1 MASGGVWQGSR
12 QGLVE
17 SQQNATA
24 ETARTRDQQQTS
36 SKSPWTI
43 LGARIDELEAQNVAL
58 QSRLESV
65 SKQAGSSSK
74 EGPAGEYEALLERY
88 SNLERRYESLKR
100 EHQKCAP
107 YVKKATQKY
116 NEAKDSA
123 RQWKAYFD
131 KVRAAKEAK
140 NRANVN
146 HVQPSNE
153 QDINATDTEEVTPR
167 PQARADLHLAGPR
180 QETAHHLATE
190 TGSSEVQTHNNWS
203 SSRTMR
209 ITSSQTTEL
218 GSDHLD
224 GRPARLQAV
233 EEPESDFEPIMVSAR
248 SLKRK
253 RDVSPRAPRRIKQE
267 PCSPNSPVEI
277 KSEEFSSQALLRPQ
291 VPRQDTS
298 DLDSLGNVYRTP
310 RRRRMHNR
318 AVSEEVM
325 APPKLTTEASSL
337 SDGVTPE
344 DGLPAWP
351 QELRNTVN
359 EQHHVDAVDQS
370 SQVLQPLSTNI
381 VAKPPSVA
389 RRQRSDK
396 NAVDKVKLLSED
408 GEFTQELP
416 NEIVTHDKDA
426 SKTPASRRL
435 ESMLNEPVP
444 DLRPLGRTPRPVP
457 PGSKG
462 VRKPPTPASDGR
474 PSMQSDRESSKHR
487 LSAASFHT
495 PVTNAGRPFQ
505 SPRQVDDQVQSRP
518 VIEPYR
524 TPFGASKRGEKS
536 RSPKKRA
543 GPREQAV
550 HGAEESPPPL
560 RPEDEGLRN
569 KPLSALRLE
578 DFRVNP
584 KYMGSDFAFSETF
597 RGREQRRCLKG
608 CTKPEC
614 CGGGLLHAAEA
625 AGLAGSGKSDAELLE
640 EHLGPNWQEIICAFT
655 HERRTRLLEEARTAQ
670 FANKYGKHRHAFE
683 RRSTPPGF
691 WRTEFPTTQEEAA
704 DRAKAQEL
712 TEQKV
717 EERWREAMREGDGM
731 WLFRD
736 E

>member
-1 MASGGVWQGSR
+1 M
-12 QGLVE
+12 
-17 SQQNATA
+17 
-24 ETARTRDQQQTS
+24 S
-36 SKSPWTI
+36 SNSPWTI
-43 LGARIDELEAQNVAL
+43 LGARIDELEAQNAAL
-58 QSRLESV
+58 QSRLESS
-65 SKQAGSSSK
+65 SKQAGNPSK
-74 EGPAGEYEALLERY
+74 ARPAGKYEALLERY
-88 SNLERRYESLKR
+88 RNLERRYENLKR

-140 NRANVN
+140 SRANADSS
-146 HVQPSNE
+146 HSSNG
-153 QDINATDTEEVTPR
+153 QDSNATSTEEVTPR
-167 PQARADLHLAGPR
+167 PQARADLHAAGPE
-180 QETAHHLATE
+180 QKTSHHVA
-190 TGSSEVQTHNNWS
+190 GQAVSSEVQTRNDWS

-224 GRPARLQAV
+224 GRPSRLQAMK
-233 EEPESDFEPIMVSAR
+233 EPESDFEPIVVSAR

-253 RDVSPRAPRRIKQE
+253 RDTSPRAPTRIKQE
-267 PCSPNSPVEI
+267 PYSPNSPVEI
-277 KSEEFSSQALLRPQ
+277 KSEEYSNQTLLRPE

-298 DLDSLGNVYRTP
+298 DLDSLAKMYRTP

-318 AVSEEVM
+318 AVSEEVV
-325 APPKLTTEASSL
+325 APPKLSAEVSSL
-337 SDGVTPE
+337 SDGLAPE
-344 DGLPAWP
+344 GGLPAWP
-351 QELRNTVN
+351 QELRDVVN
-359 EQHHVDAVDQS
+359 RQHDEDAVDDP
-370 SQVLQPLSTNI
+370 SQVLQPINTNI
-381 VAKPPSVA
+381 VAKLPSVA
-389 RRQRSDK
+389 QRRRTDK
-396 NAVDKVKLLSED
+396 NAADKVKLLSED
-408 GEFTQELP
+408 GESTQEHP
-416 NEIVTHDKDA
+416 HEAITHVQSA
-426 SKTPASRRL
+426 SKTLASRRL

-444 DLRPLGRTPRPVP
+444 ELRPLNRTPQSGST
-457 PGSKG
+457 GSKS
-462 VRKPPTPASDGR
+462 VRNPSTPAADER
-474 PSMQSDRESSKHR
+474 LSMQSGKDSSKHH
-487 LSAASFHT
+487 LSTTSFRT
-495 PVTNAGRPFQ
+495 PVTNAGRSFQ
-505 SPRQVDDQVQSRP
+505 SPRRFGDQIQPGNVF
-518 VIEPYR
+518 EPYR
-524 TPFGASKRGEKS
+524 TPFGAPKRGQKS
-536 RSPKKRA
+536 RSPKKRV
-543 GPREQAV
+543 GPSEQAL
-550 HGAEESPPPL
+550 HGAGESPPPL

-578 DFRVNP
+578 DFRINP
-584 KYMGSDFAFSETF
+584 KYMGSDFAFSDTF

-640 EHLGPNWQEIICAFT
+640 EHLGPNWQQIIGAFT
-655 HERRTRLLEEARTAQ
+655 PEKRSRLLEEARTTQ
-670 FANKYGKHRHAFE
+670 FANRYGKHRHAFE

-712 TEQKV
+712 TKQKV

>member
-1 MASGGVWQGSR
+1 MASGGVWQESR
-12 QGLVE
+12 RGLVE
-17 SQQNATA
+17 SQQSATA
-24 ETARTRDQQQTS
+24 QSPRLHDQQGAS
-36 SKSPWTI
+36 SKSPWAI
-43 LGARIDELEAQNVAL
+43 LGARIDELEAQNATL

-65 SKQAGSSSK
+65 SKQTGTSSK
-74 EGPAGEYEALLERY
+74 AGPAGEYEALLERY

-153 QDINATDTEEVTPR
+153 QEINATNTEEVTPR
-167 PQARADLHLAGPR
+167 PQAHAVFGLAGP
-180 QETAHHLATE
+180 QQDTAHHLAAQPR
-190 TGSSEVQTHNNWS
+190 SDEVQAHDNWS

-209 ITSSQTTEL
+209 ITSSQTTEF

-224 GRPARLQAV
+224 GRPSRLRAM

-253 RDVSPRAPRRIKQE
+253 RDVSPRAPRRIKRE
-267 PCSPNSPVEI
+267 SCSPNSPVEI
-277 KSEEFSSQALLRPQ
+277 KSEEYSSQALLRPQ

-298 DLDSLGNVYRTP
+298 DLDNLSNMYRTP

-318 AVSEEVM
+318 AVSEEVI
-325 APPKLTTEASSL
+325 APPKLSAETSSL
-337 SDGVTPE
+337 SDGVAPG

-351 QELRNTVN
+351 QEMRDLVNTK
-359 EQHHVDAVDQS
+359 HHEDAVDEL
-370 SQVLQPLSTNI
+370 SQVLQPISNNI
-381 VAKPPSVA
+381 VAKLPSVV
-389 RRQRSDK
+389 RHSRSDK
-396 NAVDKVKLLSED
+396 NSVDKVKLLSED
-408 GEFTQELP
+408 GEHTQERP
-416 NEIVTHDKDA
+416 NEIAMHDKDV
-426 SKTPASRRL
+426 SKTLANRRL

-444 DLRPLGRTPRPVP
+444 DLQPLSRTPQLGPS
-457 PGSKG
+457 GSRS

-474 PSMQSDRESSKHR
+474 LSMQSDKESSKHR
-487 LSAASFHT
+487 LSATSFHT
-495 PVTNAGRPFQ
+495 PGTNAGRSFQ
-505 SPRQVDDQVQSRP
+505 SPRQLDYQIQSRAGF
-518 VIEPYR
+518 EPYR
-524 TPFGASKRGEKS
+524 TPFGAPKRDEKS

-543 GPREQAV
+543 KPSDKAM
-550 HGAEESPPPL
+550 HGAGESPPPL

-569 KPLSALRLE
+569 KPLTALRLE
-578 DFRVNP
+578 DFRINP

-625 AGLAGSGKSDAELLE
+625 AGLSGSGKSDAELLE
-640 EHLGPNWQEIICAFT
+640 EHLGPNWQEIIGAFT
-655 HERRTRLLEEARTAQ
+655 HERRTKLLEEARTAQ
-670 FANKYGKHRHAFE
+670 FANRYGKHRHAFE

-712 TEQKV
+712 TKQKV

>member
-1 MASGGVWQGSR
+1 MASGGVWQESR
-12 QGLVE
+12 RGPVE

-24 ETARTRDQQQTS
+24 DSPLTRDQQVTS

-43 LGARIDELEAQNVAL
+43 LGARIDELEAQNAEL
-58 QSRLESV
+58 QSRLESS
-65 SKQAGSSSK
+65 SKQAGTSSK
-74 EGPAGEYEALLERY
+74 ARPAGEYEALLERY

-140 NRANVN
+140 SRANAN
-146 HVQPSNE
+146 FSHSSNE
-153 QDINATDTEEVTPR
+153 QDNNATNTEEVTPR
-167 PQARADLHLAGPR
+167 PQAYADLHVAGPEL
-180 QETAHHLATE
+180 ETSHHVAAQAA
-190 TGSSEVQTHNNWS
+190 SSEVQTHDNRS

-224 GRPARLQAV
+224 GRPSRLQATK
-233 EEPESDFEPIMVSAR
+233 EPESDFEPIMVSAR

-253 RDVSPRAPRRIKQE
+253 RDISPRAPIRIKQE

-277 KSEEFSSQALLRPQ
+277 KSEEYSSQTLLRPE
-291 VPRQDTS
+291 VPRQETS
-298 DLDSLGNVYRTP
+298 DLDSLGKSCRTP

-318 AVSEEVM
+318 AVSEEAI
-325 APPKLTTEASSL
+325 APPKLSAEASSL
-337 SDGVTPE
+337 SDGVAPE
-344 DGLPAWP
+344 DGLPARP
-351 QELRNTVN
+351 QELRGPVN
-359 EQHHVDAVDQS
+359 RQHHEDSVDDLS
-370 SQVLQPLSTNI
+370 HVLQPLSTNI
-381 VAKPPSVA
+381 VAKLPSVA
-389 RRQRSDK
+389 RRRRTDK
-396 NAVDKVKLLSED
+396 NAADKVKLLSED
-408 GEFTQELP
+408 GDFTQEHP
-416 NEIVTHDKDA
+416 HEAMTHDQSA
-426 SKTPASRRL
+426 SKALASRRL

-444 DLRPLGRTPRPVP
+444 ELRTLGRTPP
-457 PGSKG
+457 PGPNGSKSVG
-462 VRKPPTPASDGR
+462 NPSTPASDGR
-474 PSMQSDRESSKHR
+474 LSMQSGKVSSKHG
-487 LSAASFHT
+487 LSTTSFHT
-495 PVTNAGRPFQ
+495 PVTNARRSFQ
-505 SPRQVDDQVQSRP
+505 SPRQLDDQIQPRP
-518 VIEPYR
+518 VFEPYR
-524 TPFGASKRGEKS
+524 TPFGAPKRGEKS

-543 GPREQAV
+543 GPSEQAF
-550 HGAEESPPPL
+550 HWAGESPPPL

-569 KPLSALRLE
+569 KSLSALRLD
-578 DFRVNP
+578 DFRINP

-608 CTKPEC
+608 CTRPEC
-614 CGGGLLHAAEA
+614 CGGGLLHAAES

-640 EHLGPNWQEIICAFT
+640 EHLGPNWQEIIGAFT
-655 HERRTRLLEEARTAQ
+655 HEKRTRLLEEARTAQ
-670 FANKYGKHRHAFE
+670 FANRYGKHRHAFE

-691 WRTEFPTTQEEAA
+691 WRTEFPTTQEEEA

-712 TEQKV
+712 TKQKV

>member
-1 MASGGVWQGSR
+1 MASGGIWQESR
-12 QGLVE
+12 RGLVE
-17 SQQNATA
+17 PQQNATA
-24 ETARTRDQQQTS
+24 ESPRTRTQQEIS
-36 SKSPWTI
+36 SNSPWTI
-43 LGARIDELEAQNVAL
+43 RGARIDELEAQNATL
-58 QSRLESV
+58 HSRLESV
-65 SKQAGSSSK
+65 SKQAGTSSK
-74 EGPAGEYEALLERY
+74 AGPTGEYEALLERY

-140 NRANVN
+140 DRANVN
-146 HVQPSNE
+146 HIQPSNE
-153 QDINATDTEEVTPR
+153 QDINATNTEEVTPR
-167 PQARADLHLAGPR
+167 PQAHADLHLAGPDP
-180 QETAHHLATE
+180 ETAYHLAAQA
-190 TGSSEVQTHNNWS
+190 GSSEVQTHNNWS
-203 SSRTMR
+203 SSRIMR

-224 GRPARLQAV
+224 GRQSRLQGV

-253 RDVSPRAPRRIKQE
+253 RDVSPRASRRIKQE

-277 KSEEFSSQALLRPQ
+277 KSEEYSSQALLRPQ
-291 VPRQDTS
+291 VTRDTS
-298 DLDSLGNVYRTP
+298 DLDSLGHLYRTP

-318 AVSEEVM
+318 ALSEEVM
-325 APPKLTTEASSL
+325 APPKLSAEASSL
-337 SDGVTPE
+337 SDGVAPE
-344 DGLPAWP
+344 DGLPARP
-351 QELRNTVN
+351 QELGDLLTR
-359 EQHHVDAVDQS
+359 QHHKDTVDES

-381 VAKPPSVA
+381 VAKLPCVA
-389 RRQRSDK
+389 WGRRSDK
-396 NAVDKVKLLSED
+396 NAVDKVKILSED
-408 GEFTQELP
+408 GDFTQEHP
-416 NEIVTHDKDA
+416 NETVMHDEDD
-426 SKTPASRRL
+426 SKRLASRRL

-444 DLRPLGRTPRPVP
+444 DLRPLGRTPQPGP
-457 PGSKG
+457 SGSKSL
-462 VRKPPTPASDGR
+462 RKPPTPASDGR
-474 PSMQSDRESSKHR
+474 LSMQSRKESSKHR
-487 LSAASFHT
+487 LFATSFHT
-495 PVTNAGRPFQ
+495 PVTNDRRPFQ
-505 SPRQVDDQVQSRP
+505 SSRQLDDQIQSRP
-518 VIEPYR
+518 VFGPYR
-524 TPFGASKRGEKS
+524 TPFGAPKRNEKS

-543 GPREQAV
+543 KPSEHAM
-550 HGAEESPPPL
+550 HGVGESPPPL

-578 DFRVNP
+578 DFRINP

-614 CGGGLLHAAEA
+614 CGGGLLRAAEA

-640 EHLGPNWQEIICAFT
+640 EHLGPNWQEIIGAFT
-655 HERRTRLLEEARTAQ
+655 HERRTRLLDEARTAQ

-691 WRTEFPTTQEEAA
+691 WRTEFPTTQEAAA

-712 TEQKV
+712 TKQKV

>member
-1 MASGGVWQGSR
+1 MASGGFWQESR
-12 QGLVE
+12 RGLVA

-24 ETARTRDQQQTS
+24 ESPRTRNQQGIS

-43 LGARIDELEAQNVAL
+43 LGARIDELEAQNAAL

-65 SKQAGSSSK
+65 SKQAGTPGNA
-74 EGPAGEYEALLERY
+74 GPIGEYEALLERY
-88 SNLERRYESLKR
+88 SNLERRYEVLKR

-146 HVQPSNE
+146 HIQPSNE

-167 PQARADLHLAGPR
+167 PQARADLHLAGPQ

-190 TGSSEVQTHNNWS
+190 TGSSEIQTHNDWS
-203 SSRTMR
+203 SSRAMR

-267 PCSPNSPVEI
+267 PFSPNSPVEI

-298 DLDSLGNVYRTP
+298 DLDSLGNLYRTP

-325 APPKLTTEASSL
+325 APPKLSAEASSL

-351 QELRNTVN
+351 QELRNTAN
-359 EQHHVDAVDQS
+359 EQHHEDAVDQS
-370 SQVLQPLSTNI
+370 SQVLQPISTNI
-381 VAKPPSVA
+381 VAKP
-389 RRQRSDK
+389 
-396 NAVDKVKLLSED
+396 
-408 GEFTQELP
+408 
-416 NEIVTHDKDA
+416 
-426 SKTPASRRL
+426 
-435 ESMLNEPVP
+435 
-444 DLRPLGRTPRPVP
+444 RPP
-457 PGSKG
+457 PG
-462 VRKPPTPASDGR
+462 V
-474 PSMQSDRESSKHR
+474 
-487 LSAASFHT
+487 SAAT
-495 PVTNAGRPFQ
+495 RMQPTN
-505 SPRQVDDQVQSRP
+505 PRQVDDQIQSRP

-524 TPFGASKRGEKS
+524 TPFGAPKRGEKS

-550 HGAEESPPPL
+550 HGAGESPPPL

-640 EHLGPNWQEIICAFT
+640 EHLGPNWQEIIGAFT
-655 HERRTRLLEEARTAQ
+655 HERRIRLLEEARTAE

-712 TEQKV
+712 TKQKV